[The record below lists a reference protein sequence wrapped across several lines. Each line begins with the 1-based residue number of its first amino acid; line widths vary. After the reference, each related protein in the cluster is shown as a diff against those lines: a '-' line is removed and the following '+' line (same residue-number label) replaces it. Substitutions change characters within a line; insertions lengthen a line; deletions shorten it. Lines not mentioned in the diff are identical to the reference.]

1 MHISSLPLHGSVTCL
16 MKALEIH
23 LRNVNLTRLGGEGF
37 SMVESVDKV
46 VSKRWEVLSRT
57 ILPHNY
63 VFSKTC
69 EYALKHREC
78 AMAIATENG
87 SSVYFTKP
95 VPLPSNLPS
104 RREAF
109 IFRRRLY
116 YVKPLK
122 VIDSY
127 LVLTPDELELPSSW
141 DANRNLKVFTRAA
154 KPYLDAVDDILRR
167 RFATIVIRL
176 SGRSPL
182 ILRRQAVT
190 GPQVLTIDQLFS
202 QLGLSPDVA
211 QPIGEVLFRGKAGP
225 APTPAKGRKSRA
237 APASIS
243 ATYLALEDGRIILPR
258 PGAIRVQEYVKL
270 GEVPYHFEYVEG
282 PVPAKQIVTS
292 FLHIGNQSV
301 ASLLEKYSDLAFM
314 PFFLD
319 AYKQQGG
326 PPIRHVALL
335 DGRLIIGRTPDSTPN
350 EGKFEVMLA
359 KARVEEYLPRQ

>member
-1 MHISSLPLHGSVTCL
+1 M
-16 MKALEIH
+16 A
-23 LRNVNLTRLGGEGF
+23 
-37 SMVESVDKV
+37 ESVDEV

-63 VFSKTC
+63 VLSKTC
-69 EYALKHREC
+69 EYAVEHREC
-78 AMAIATENG
+78 AMAIATEEG

-95 VPLPSNLPS
+95 VSLPSNLSS

-109 IFRRRLY
+109 VFRRRLY

-122 VIDSY
+122 VINSY
-127 LVLTPDELELPSSW
+127 LVLTPDELKLPSSW
-141 DANRNLKVFTRAA
+141 DANRNLKAFTKAVE
-154 KPYLDAVDDILRR
+154 PYLDVVADILRR
-167 RFATIVIRL
+167 RFATIVVRL
-176 SGRSPL
+176 KRGPL

-190 GPQVLTIDQLFS
+190 GPQVLTINRLLS
-202 QLGLSPDVA
+202 QMGLTPDVA
-211 QPIGEVLFRGKAGP
+211 QPIAEVLFRGKKG
-225 APTPAKGRKSRA
+225 PTPTKSRRA
-237 APASIS
+237 KTGQAQVS
-243 ATYLALEDGRIILPR
+243 ATYLALEDGRIVLPR

-301 ASLLEKYSDLAFM
+301 AQFLEEYSELAFM

-319 AYKQQGG
+319 AYRQHGG

-335 DGRLIIGRTPDSTPN
+335 DGRLVIGRTPDSTPN

-359 KARVEEYLPRQ
+359 KARVEEYLPRH